1 MDSETLVET
10 MPAKAAQKQE
20 VTGEC
25 NGDFP
30 SMGVDLVKKV
40 NFKVA
45 IFLFLIGIFI
55 FSDIF
60 IEKILPKKYS
70 DGNCATTQGTF
81 IQLLLISFSYIII
94 DLLVSG
100 GLL

>member
-1 MDSETLVET
+1 MDSETLTET
-10 MPAKAAQKQE
+10 MTVAPE
-20 VTGEC
+20 VKKEC
-25 NGDFP
+25 DSDFP
-30 SMGVDLVKKV
+30 SIGVDLLKKT

-55 FSDIF
+55 FSDVF
-60 IEKILPKKYS
+60 IENCLPKKYR
-70 DGNCATTQGTF
+70 DGNCATTQGTVM
-81 IQLLLISFSYIII
+81 QLLMLVLCYLVI